1 MGDGCSHLEALGEF
15 PMELYLAT
23 LHHEQEQAMSRAL
36 GQAGELQ
43 GVCKDLAAGDGMAL
57 CGD

>member
-1 MGDGCSHLEALGEF
+1 
-15 PMELYLAT
+15 
-23 LHHEQEQAMSRAL
+23 MSRAL

>member
-15 PMELYLAT
+15 PMEFYLAT
-23 LHHEQEQAMSRAL
+23 LHHEQEQAMSRGL

-43 GVCKDLAAGDGMAL
+43 GVCKDLAVGDDMAL